1 MNRFWVLLIVVEH
14 ISASVAIV
22 IHV

>member
-1 MNRFWVLLIVVEH
+1 MNRFWVLLIAVER